1 MNTPLIKNDPNVIF
15 YKNGPVKS
23 VDGYSLETISVIGN
37 QSKEKNPNK
46 KVALLLL
53 LK

>member
-1 MNTPLIKNDPNVIF
+1 VIF
-15 YKNGPVKS
+15 YKDGLVKS
-23 VDGYSLETISVIGN
+23 VAVFSLGTISVLGN
-37 QSKEKNPNK
+37 FSKEKNPNK